1 MRSFRIAG
9 EEIHPL
15 MLVTVFGAGI
25 AGGFAAK
32 WLGLPIP
39 MLLGSVVAVGAISIF
54 GFRLEGHPP
63 KVPFWL
69 RMFFIPI
76 IGLSIGSAFTPKI
89 LDELRTWWPSLLAI
103 FVYIPVAHYVGYR
116 GFRLVGRLSKVTA
129 YYSAVPGG
137 LIECIQMGE
146 ENGAD
151 VPMLTALQFLRLI
164 LTIVLVPLA
173 FSLAQGGA
181 VGSAAGA
188 AMPLPGAPFTPT
200 EAFWQLVV
208 GVAGFFLGR
217 KLKLPAYL
225 ITGPILA
232 SGAAHLT
239 GLLESAP
246 PRYLISVTQLI
257 IGVALGTRFVG
268 MRPSMFFTAL
278 TLAFMNVIF
287 TMVLAIGAGLLLHQL
302 VDERVEAVVLAFAP
316 GGLAEMSLVALSLHI
331 SVIYV
336 TSHHVV
342 RIVLSVAVAKLFAR
356 TIPPGDMRPPA

>member
-1 MRSFRIAG
+1 MRTFNIAG
-9 EEIHPL
+9 EDIHPL
-15 MLVTVFGAGI
+15 MLATVFGVGI
-25 AGGFAAK
+25 AGGLLAKAA
-32 WLGLPIP
+32 GLPIP
-39 MLLGSVVAVGAISIF
+39 MLLGSVVAVGALSIF
-54 GFRLEGHPP
+54 GFKPGGHPP

-69 RMFFIPI
+69 RLFFIPI
-76 IGLSIGSAFTPKI
+76 IGLSIGSAFTPAI

-116 GFRLVGRLSKVTA
+116 GFLLVGGLSKVTA

-137 LIECIQMGE
+137 LLECIQMGE

-164 LTIVLVPLA
+164 LTIILVPLA
-173 FSLAQGGA
+173 FSLANGGA

-188 AMPLPGAPFTPT
+188 SITLVNAPITV
-200 EAFWQLVV
+200 EEVFWHVVV
-208 GVAGFFLGR
+208 GVIGFFGGR
-217 KLKLPAYL
+217 KLNLPAYL

-232 SGAAHLT
+232 SGVAHLT

-246 PRYLISVTQLI
+246 PRWLIDVTQLI
-257 IGVALGTRFVG
+257 VGVALGTRFVG
-268 MRPSMFFTAL
+268 MMPKTFFAAL
-278 TLAFMNVIF
+278 SLSFLNVLF

-342 RIVLSVAVAKLFAR
+342 RIVLSVAVAKLFAN
-356 TIPPGDMRPPA
+356 TIPPGDGATRT